1 MNNDVDHHQTQQ
13 KSHAIGTIIDLTAV
27 LIEERI
33 IKQEERNRQKTVFCD
48 VQIKMQIYAQCF

>member
-1 MNNDVDHHQTQQ
+1 MQ
-13 KSHAIGTIIDLTAV
+13 SATIIDLTAV

-48 VQIKMQIYAQCF
+48 VQIKMQIYAQQCF

>member
-1 MNNDVDHHQTQQ
+1 MMWIIIRPNKKVMQ
-13 KSHAIGTIIDLTAV
+13 SATIIDLTAV

>member
-1 MNNDVDHHQTQQ
+1 MMWIIIRPNKKVMQ
-13 KSHAIGTIIDLTAV
+13 SATIIDLTAV

-48 VQIKMQIYAQCF
+48 VQIKMQIYAQCL